1 VVAAAARE
9 EIRTGERVGLNWD
22 MLKLEYSQFGRQSCR
37 HEIVPLVGP
46 GGSGLGACF
55 DDVFEMNPRE
65 WVLWFPFFCVCLEFG
80 LLLGWV
86 V

>member
-1 VVAAAARE
+1 
-9 EIRTGERVGLNWD
+9 VGLNWD

-65 WVLWFPFFCVCLEFG
+65 WVLWFLFFCPLRVWLAFG
-80 LLLGWV
+80 VG
-86 V
+86 